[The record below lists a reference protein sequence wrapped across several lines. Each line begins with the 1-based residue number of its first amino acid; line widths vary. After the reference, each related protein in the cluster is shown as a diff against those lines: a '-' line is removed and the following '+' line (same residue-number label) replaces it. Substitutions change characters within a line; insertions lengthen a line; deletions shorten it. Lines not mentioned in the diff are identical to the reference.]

1 MYITRNNS
9 HGSHSYNKD
18 KAIENHELI
27 HNTITNP
34 KRRTL
39 TCSDCMLFY
48 FWFYLYFLIFI
59 HFVLQ
64 YFKTDML
71 NINKNVCKTFDMQ
84 YMINYKDKVYHTCCD
99 IDSV

>member
-27 HNTITNP
+27 RNTITNP

-59 HFVLQ
+59 HFFFAMYVK
-64 YFKTDML
+64 Y
-71 NINKNVCKTFDMQ
+71 KNNACKTFDMQ